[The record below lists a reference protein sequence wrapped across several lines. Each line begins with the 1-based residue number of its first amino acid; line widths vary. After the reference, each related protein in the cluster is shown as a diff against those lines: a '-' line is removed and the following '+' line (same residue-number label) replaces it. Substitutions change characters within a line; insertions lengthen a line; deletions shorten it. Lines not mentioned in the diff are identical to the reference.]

1 MNEWDLS
8 LYDVQ
13 TITHISL
20 NQSTT
25 LTVPT
30 FITGGNSGA
39 TGFLKDAVTVG
50 TALTVY
56 EVEGE
61 FQANESLIFD
71 GVPNGR
77 IAIAVT
83 THTLADVKSVYA
95 TNDGNTGINT
105 FNADVIQSPSIIVGV
120 ATITAAS
127 GGVSTVRSSNNA
139 FPAAFA
145 VGDLVEYTNS
155 SATLTDPTMS
165 RVTSVGTNTIEV
177 EAVAPVPGVVAGLFQ
192 QRVSMSATLH

>member
-1 MNEWDLS
+1 M
-8 LYDVQ
+8 
-13 TITHISL
+13 
-20 NQSTT
+20 
-25 LTVPT
+25 
-30 FITGGNSGA
+30 
-39 TGFLKDAVTVG
+39 TVG

-83 THTLADVKSVYA
+83 AHTLADVKSVYA

-127 GGVSTVRSSNNA
+127 GGVSTV
-139 FPAAFA
+139 
-145 VGDLVEYTNS
+145 
-155 SATLTDPTMS
+155 
-165 RVTSVGTNTIEV
+165 EV
-177 EAVAPVPGVVAGLFQ
+177 LIMLS
-192 QRVSMSATLH
+192 QRHLQLEIL